1 MQDEAVSGSR
11 SRDASTDA
19 GRACALAPEHYH
31 GAEALACDQ
40 RLVFERSWQLVGHSR
55 QLADAGD
62 SIGATIGRCPVLV
75 VRGEDETLRAFA
87 NVCRHRAG
95 PLVVCGGRDARALRC
110 RYHGWTYDL
119 EGRLR
124 HAPEMGNAP
133 DFHPEGVRL
142 PRFRAAA
149 WQGLVFVALDDRV
162 PALEEVLAGIAQRI
176 SPIDL
181 PAMEFAHRDTY
192 TIDCNWKVYV
202 DNYLEGYHLPYVH
215 PGLSGILDYR
225 SYRTE
230 LFAWHSLQHSPLSAE
245 EALYGNG
252 EAFYYFVYP
261 NLMLNVL
268 PGRLQVNRV
277 LPAGAERCVVE
288 FDYYYARDGRK
299 PEAMQRDRAFSE
311 EIQQE
316 DIGICEAVQRGLAS
330 GRYEPGRLNPRRES
344 GVRHFHQLLR
354 RAYGDPQ
361 QPDTG

>member
-1 MQDEAVSGSR
+1 MQDEAVSGPGP
-11 SRDASTDA
+11 RDATTDA
-19 GRACALAPEHYH
+19 SRARALAPEHYC
-31 GAEALACDQ
+31 GAEAIARDQ
-40 RLVFERSWQLVGHSR
+40 QLVFEHSWQLVGHSR

-62 SIGATIGRCPVLV
+62 WVGATIGRCPVLV

-95 PLVVCGGRDARALRC
+95 PLVVSGGRGARMLRC

-124 HAPEMGNAP
+124 HAPEMGDAQ
-133 DFHPEGVRL
+133 DFRFEEVRL
-142 PRFRAAA
+142 PRLRAAV
-149 WQGLVFVALDDRV
+149 WQGLVFAALDGPV
-162 PALEEVLAGIAQRI
+162 PALEEVLSGIAQRI
-176 SPIDL
+176 APIDL
-181 PAMEFAHRDTY
+181 AAMEFAHRDTY
-192 TIDCNWKVYV
+192 AIECNWKVYV

-245 EALYGNG
+245 DALYGNG
-252 EAFYYFVYP
+252 EAFYWFVYP

-277 LPAGAERCVVE
+277 LPAGPERCVVE
-288 FDYYYARDGRK
+288 FDYYYAREGRT

-311 EIQQE
+311 EVQQE

-330 GRYEPGRLNPRRES
+330 GRYEPGRLNPRREG

-354 RAYGDPQ
+354 RAYGDPRQ
-361 QPDTG
+361 SDAG